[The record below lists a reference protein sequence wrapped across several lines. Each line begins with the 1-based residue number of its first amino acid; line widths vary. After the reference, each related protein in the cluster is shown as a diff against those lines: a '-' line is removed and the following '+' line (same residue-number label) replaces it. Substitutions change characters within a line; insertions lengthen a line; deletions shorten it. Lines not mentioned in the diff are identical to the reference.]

1 MDREVKLGIACLR
14 TVSKSADT
22 KLYFYQYNREHP
34 CSLLLTIKM
43 FPVSL
48 FLCDAASTTRIKY
61 RCWRPGPTAPSTTLR
76 NILIQVV
83 EGIPSGSGWENL
95 FTAVIRIPHLGE
107 QV

>member
-1 MDREVKLGIACLR
+1 MTAWKQMPGGVKAC
-14 TVSKSADT
+14 VSWST
-22 KLYFYQYNREHP
+22 LT
-34 CSLLLTIKM
+34 LLV
-43 FPVSL
+43 PSYSYHNSVSVVTQ
-48 FLCDAASTTRIKY
+48 AR
-61 RCWRPGPTAPSTTLR
+61 RPTAPSTTLR